1 MKGRDHGSIGPGHPS
16 IFSYFNAQNEEVL
29 VLNNH
34 YYRNIPSTPDVA
46 FVSFVE
52 HHILRLSFIIIYQFF
67 KKIHF
72 SFVNDWPVVYHDEK
86 WNPMEY
92 WNRSGTTTT
101 QASTVSTSGKPTTPN
116 PTSGEH
122 TIFNLFIQK
131 YIIAVIF
138 YNIIYFVFIV
148 CDITS
153 VNSRCCIECS
163 KVFENCQFYDS

>member
-1 MKGRDHGSIGPGHPS
+1 M
-16 IFSYFNAQNEEVL
+16 NEK
-29 VLNNH
+29 N
-34 YYRNIPSTPDVA
+34 
-46 FVSFVE
+46 
-52 HHILRLSFIIIYQFF
+52 
-67 KKIHF
+67 F

-163 KVFENCQFYDS
+163 KVFENCQFYDSWFGLGWNECNVPCTWIISNELMIGQRSSKVLKKGLNFVLSGGPNIQISYNTCM